1 MVSIS
6 IPIKPRLM
14 PLIVLRTWRLLSFP
28 IAPHNTKVVGATIRE
43 TIVNSSTVLYATTVL
58 RLKYANATWS
68 VALARA
74 RRAVRRNAD
83 DHSRPDDRQRR
94 PAIDP
99 ARSRLLTIQPRLG
112 CQCVPD
118 SIRWR
123 VAPRRPPW
131 RPAWPQAHPY
141 FGAGGIHR
149 GVRAARCG
157 AHSPGPDRCSIPGG
171 RRRRHSLRVDS
182 GNDRRHVSCAA

>member
-1 MVSIS
+1 MVSMS

-28 IAPHNTKVVGATIRE
+28 IAPHNTGVVGATMRE
-43 TIVNSSTVLYATTVL
+43 TIVSSITVLYATTVL

-94 PAIDP
+94 PTIDS

-112 CQCVPD
+112 CQCLPD

-123 VAPRRPPW
+123 VAPRRPPR
-131 RPAWPQAHPY
+131 RPAWPQTHPY

-149 GVRAARCG
+149 GVLVVRSGGQSA
-157 AHSPGPDRCSIPGG
+157 GPD
-171 RRRRHSLRVDS
+171 
-182 GNDRRHVSCAA
+182 